1 MPQSKISIP
10 DLGRIVPVIRSADRA
25 TAATTGDWLTEAGFK
40 ALEFTLTTP
49 GALDLIAEHAGSS
62 GPIVGAGTILSS
74 KDAEAAIAA
83 GARFVV
89 TPCWVEG
96 VMECCRA
103 AGITA
108 MIGATTPSEILR
120 AHLAGAEVVKVF
132 PCGPLGGP
140 AYLRQVRAVFPRIAM
155 MPTGGVKPDNA
166 RDYLDAGAV
175 AVGIGSELAPLDL
188 IRRGDRETVV
198 ALGRR
203 ALSLVGDAV
212 GPP

>member
-1 MPQSKISIP
+1 M
-10 DLGRIVPVIRSADRA
+10 
-25 TAATTGDWLTEAGFK
+25 
-40 ALEFTLTTP
+40 
-49 GALDLIAEHAGSS
+49 
-62 GPIVGAGTILSS
+62 
-74 KDAEAAIAA
+74 
-83 GARFVV
+83 
-89 TPCWVEG
+89 
-96 VMECCRA
+96 
-103 AGITA
+103 
-108 MIGATTPSEILR
+108 
-120 AHLAGAEVVKVF
+120 F